1 MMWWMI
7 WVIGIGMVV
16 GSWLLEDEAAIEINK
31 ILNGKGKVKFHDQ
44 KNRIYEIEIFN
55 GYSFKDL
62 QDVKGKI
69 ENFLKREVLIT
80 NENFRY
86 FIKPVVERNIPALVP
101 FEIIN
106 TQTTGVKVAI
116 AKTSD
121 KLVYLDFVKMPHT
134 LVAGST
140 GWGKSIFI
148 KNLILQILVN
158 YPECELELF
167 DFKGGLEL
175 KDFKNITQVQSFTIK
190 PYEAANRLKEIFY
203 EIEGRLDVLDKSGS
217 RDWTTHNQKSSN
229 KMKPKFVV
237 IEEFTILL
245 GEDKEIKEIL
255 IKSLAISRATG
266 VYYIFTSQRFDSK
279 IIDSRIKNN
288 IDNRVCFHVA
298 DSINSS
304 VILDQTGAERLNT
317 VGRCLISLGGE
328 IEEGQTPYVTE
339 DDVQNAI
346 KSHLKPR
353 REVLEDKTDKNKGSD
368 KKGSQKPKNAKN
380 EGVIIWG

>member
-1 MMWWMI
+1 MWWFP
-7 WVIGIGMVV
+7 WVIGIGMAV
-16 GSWLLEDEAAIEINK
+16 GSWLLEDEAVIEINK
-31 ILNGKGKVKFHDQ
+31 ILNGKGKVKSRDR

-55 GYSFKDL
+55 GHSFKDL
-62 QDVKGKI
+62 QDTKGKI
-69 ENFLKREVLIT
+69 ENLLKCEVMIT

-86 FIKPVVERNIPALVP
+86 FIKPIVERNIPISVP
-101 FEIIN
+101 FQIFN
-106 TQTTGVKVAI
+106 TQKEMGLEVAV

-148 KNLILQILVN
+148 KNLILQLLVN
-158 YPECELELF
+158 YPDCELELF

-175 KDFKNITQVQSFTIK
+175 KDFKNVNQTQSFTIK

-217 RDWTTHNQKSSN
+217 RDWTIHNQKSSN

-245 GEDKEIKEIL
+245 GEDKDIKEIL

-288 IDNRVCFHVA
+288 IDNRICFHVA
-298 DSINSS
+298 DSINSNI
-304 VILDQTGAERLNT
+304 ILDQTGAERLNT

-328 IEEGQTPYVTE
+328 IEEGQTPFVRE
-339 DDVQNAI
+339 CDVQNAI
-346 KSHLKPR
+346 KSHLKAHR
-353 REVLEDKTDKNKGSD
+353 QVLEDKTKLSKGKD
-368 KKGSQKPKNAKN
+368 KKGPQRPKNK
-380 EGVIIWG
+380 EVLLWE